1 MKETD
6 KYKLMDHM
14 AEYGYHMLRPQVFH
28 EPETVLRDL
37 LKQNDVRLLE
47 GFSVVLAGALRKKDK
62 LLWEDV
68 KWRPDNE
75 WTQKVAHRFSVLMGL
90 SYLLFK
96 LFGLNEFADRLSR
109 LLARQMTS
117 SEFKKCLAVLRPSFA
132 NSETLDVDDDLEL
145 STERLKNTFRN
156 YVVYAPESKELEK
169 KEHDFQLELLLSQ
182 FFTSRQKELLKKRA
196 QNKPMTK
203 TEKEYFYRVVKKR
216 LKALA
221 NEELHQMARS
231 LVEK

>member
-1 MKETD
+1 M
-6 KYKLMDHM
+6 
-14 AEYGYHMLRPQVFH
+14 
-28 EPETVLRDL
+28 
-37 LKQNDVRLLE
+37 
-47 GFSVVLAGALRKKDK
+47 
-62 LLWEDV
+62 
-68 KWRPDNE
+68 
-75 WTQKVAHRFSVLMGL
+75 
-90 SYLLFK
+90 
-96 LFGLNEFADRLSR
+96 
-109 LLARQMTS
+109 
-117 SEFKKCLAVLRPSFA
+117 
-132 NSETLDVDDDLEL
+132 
-145 STERLKNTFRN
+145 
-156 YVVYAPESKELEK
+156 VYAPESKELEK